1 MTAQGT
7 VPVYGQRAHGV
18 RPIPTAENGRLSA
31 TGRIALFA
39 KDSREGK
46 DDREGKDAGEGED
59 KQGKTFFT
67 VLDNVPLSYAPGT
80 PTITASSAS
89 LLEGMSEEPHL
100 DLGKLSSCFDLVGV
114 ETLTVSFMQAMCSSV
129 YLSG

>member
-1 MTAQGT
+1 M
-7 VPVYGQRAHGV
+7 YGQWAHGV
-18 RPIPTAENGRLSA
+18 RPIPTAENGRLLA

-39 KDSREGK
+39 KYSRE
-46 DDREGKDAGEGED
+46 DKDAGEGED

-67 VLDNVPLSYAPGT
+67 VLENVPLSYAPGT

-100 DLGKLSSCFDLVGV
+100 DSGKISSCFDLVGV

>member
-1 MTAQGT
+1 M
-7 VPVYGQRAHGV
+7 YGQRAHGV
-18 RPIPTAENGRLSA
+18 RPIPTAENGRLLA

-39 KDSREGK
+39 KDSRE
-46 DDREGKDAGEGED
+46 DKDAGEGED